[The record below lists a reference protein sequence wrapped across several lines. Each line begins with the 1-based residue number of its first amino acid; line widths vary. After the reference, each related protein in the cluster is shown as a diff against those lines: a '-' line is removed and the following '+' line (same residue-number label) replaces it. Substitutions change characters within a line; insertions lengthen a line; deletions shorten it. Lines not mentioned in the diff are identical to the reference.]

1 MVITEPNPILRQIA
15 QQVTAF
21 NNQELDDLIELLF
34 STMQEKNGA
43 GLSAPQL
50 GISKRVFVYG
60 FDINPRYPDA
70 PPVPKTVVINP
81 EILYLSTETIDLEEG
96 CLSVPNKRGIITR
109 CKSVVFTSMD
119 AHGNIYEKSVHDFE
133 ARIVQHEIDHLN
145 GLLISD
151 RANALHQSQIS

>member
-15 QQVTAF
+15 QQVTAV
-21 NNQELDDLIELLF
+21 NDQKLDDLIELLF

-70 PPVPKTVVINP
+70 PPVPKTVVI
-81 EILYLSTETIDLEEG
+81 S
-96 CLSVPNKRGIITR
+96 KRPGKHT
-109 CKSVVFTSMD
+109 F
-119 AHGNIYEKSVHDFE
+119 
-133 ARIVQHEIDHLN
+133 
-145 GLLISD
+145 
-151 RANALHQSQIS
+151 